1 MSGFLLD
8 TSVLLALGLDDHVH
22 NPAAERWMADLADP
36 FATCPISQLGFLR
49 IVKQL
54 RRDLSIHEI
63 GAVLVSIC
71 GDRRHRF
78 VAADIDVR
86 AADWRLTLGHR
97 QITDAYLAGLARE
110 HELRLITLDRALV
123 ETQPD
128 VAVLLD

>member
-1 MSGFLLD
+1 MIS
-8 TSVLLALGLDDHVH
+8 SLGIDPHECEAMFDDI
-22 NPAAERWMADLADP
+22 P
-36 FATCPISQLGFLR
+36 S
-49 IVKQL
+49 IVAKNRFVTDVSKQL

-78 VAADIDVR
+78 VAADNDVR